1 MMRRVSSWAAAA
13 ALVTVLAGCASLG
26 GATFEEPIVTFKD
39 ARITGL
45 GVTGGSIEV
54 VLDVYNPNRFRLDGT
69 RLTYRVLV
77 DSTTFG
83 EGEYLT
89 KFEVD
94 ERGTNTVRL
103 PFSFSY
109 SGVGAAGRQ
118 LSQTGSVE
126 YRVVGDLTVA
136 TPLGSFTRPYD
147 QKGRFSTLQGSAR

>member
-1 MMRRVSSWAAAA
+1 MMRRVSSWAAMSAM
-13 ALVTVLAGCASLG
+13 VVVAGCASLG
-26 GATFEEPIVTFKD
+26 RASFKEPVVTFKD

-69 RLTYRVLV
+69 RLTYKVLV

-83 EGEYLT
+83 QGEYLT

-103 PFSFSY
+103 PFTFSY
-109 SGVGAAGRQ
+109 AGVGAAGRQ
-118 LSQTGSVE
+118 ITQTGSVE

-136 TPLGSFTRPYD
+136 TPVGSFTRPYD
-147 QKGRFSTLQGSAR
+147 QKGRFSTLQGSSR